1 MTNEQI
7 KNRIEELENIIFNL
21 QMSDY
26 WTVEERKNFAV
37 AAAELR
43 RLKDMRGQSNDTNRN
58 QRTL

>member
-26 WTVEERKNFAV
+26 WNAEERKNFAI

-43 RLKDMRGQSNDTNRN
+43 KLKDMRG
-58 QRTL
+58 

>member
-26 WTVEERKNFAV
+26 WTVEERKSFAV

-43 RLKDMRGQSNDTNRN
+43 RLKDMRG
-58 QRTL
+58 

>member
-26 WTVEERKNFAV
+26 WSVEERKNFAV

-43 RLKDMRGQSNDTNRN
+43 RLKDIRG
-58 QRTL
+58 